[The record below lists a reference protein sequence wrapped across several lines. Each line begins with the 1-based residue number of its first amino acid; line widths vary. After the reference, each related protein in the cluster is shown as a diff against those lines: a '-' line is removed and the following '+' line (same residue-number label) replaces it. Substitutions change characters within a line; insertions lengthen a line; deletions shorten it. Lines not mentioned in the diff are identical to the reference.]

1 MEQKKVNAPVKRLA
15 IFDGLKGVSIL
26 TIIGYYFF
34 EHIVPGGFLAVNLFL
49 FIAGFFNFRSFYAA
63 QAKGEEL
70 NILTFYRTRFA
81 RLFYP
86 MLSMILVTI
95 TYILLFARD
104 YLFNIRNMAISGL
117 LFFNNYY
124 QTLNNQS
131 YFVQAAN
138 PSPFTHLWYVALYAQ
153 LILLVPIMIK
163 LFYSW
168 HKKPGT
174 TVNILL
180 IVSVLSAVLLGYL
193 YKEGQD
199 PTGIYYGLLTRASA
213 FTLGGAVGFM
223 YPIKLAPKPMNA
235 KAKIFFNSL
244 GLVAFVLAFFMVKFM
259 YGTHAFAYRFGMTL
273 FTVVSALI
281 VMSSIHPATIWH
293 KFFSLGIFTF
303 FGKRSFSYYLWYYPV
318 YLIVSRHLSFFN
330 TNIYLNFL
338 VQFLVIML
346 LSEVTYR
353 LFEIKQWSLPIGQ
366 EFNIKKSKYQFNYL
380 RNNPNS
386 LTGIKVVTGV
396 YVFMLAMG
404 LVGMIASPESRSE
417 TAQNLQDVIEA
428 NQTVAQQTQ
437 SVDTET
443 VKVVNNIEG
452 LTQQELLFANGLD
465 ISFIGDS
472 VLLAST
478 ADIRSVFP
486 KAVVDGEVGRQLYN
500 SFSVVE
506 SMKSNELMKPTVVT
520 MLGSNGTY
528 TTAQLNDYIEAVG
541 LDRDHYFLTV
551 HVDRAWKDDA
561 NSQLYAA
568 AQRYGNVKLI
578 DWAGYANDHPE
589 WYADAGTHPN
599 EVGGLELAKL
609 IAKEIYR
616 QR

>member
-1 MEQKKVNAPVKRLA
+1 MEQNQVNAPVKRLA

-34 EHIVPGGFLAVNLFL
+34 EHIVPGGFLAVNFFL
-49 FIAGFFNFRSFYAA
+49 FIAGFFNFRSIYSASVR
-63 QAKGEEL
+63 GEKFSFI
-70 NILTFYRTRFA
+70 NFYRTRLS

-86 MLSMILVTI
+86 MLAMIAVTI

-104 YLFNIRNMAISGL
+104 YLFNIRNMAFSAL

-124 QTLNNQS
+124 QIMNNQS

-138 PSPFTHLWYVALYAQ
+138 PSPFTHLWYVALYGQ
-153 LILLVPIMIK
+153 LIILVPIMMK
-163 LFYSW
+163 LFFSW

-180 IVSVLSAVLLGYL
+180 IISVLSAVLLGYL
-193 YKEGQD
+193 YKGGQD
-199 PTGIYYGLLTRASA
+199 PTSIYYGLLTRAFA
-213 FTLGGAVGFM
+213 FTFGGALGLM
-223 YPIKLAPKPMNA
+223 YPIKLVPKPMNTNSR
-235 KAKIFFNSL
+235 ILFNSL
-244 GLVAFVLAFFMVKFM
+244 GLVSIILAFFMVKFM
-259 YGTHAFAYRFGMTL
+259 YGTHAFAYQFGMTL
-273 FTVVSALI
+273 FTI
-281 VMSSIHPATIWH
+281 VCAILVISSIHPATIWN

-330 TNIYLNFL
+330 TNIYLNFV

-346 LSEVTYR
+346 LSEITYR

-366 EFNIKKSKYQFNYL
+366 DFNFKKAKYQFNYL
-380 RNNPNS
+380 RNNPNR
-386 LTGIKVVTGV
+386 LTGIKIVTGF
-396 YVFMLAMG
+396 YVFVLVMG
-404 LVGMIASPESRSE
+404 IVGVVASSEERSE

-428 NQTVAQQTQ
+428 NQTVAEQTQ
-437 SVDTET
+437 TSDTET

-478 ADIRSVFP
+478 SDIKSVFP

-500 SFSVVE
+500 SFTVLE
-506 SMKSNELMKPTVVT
+506 TMKANELLKPTVVT
-520 MLGSNGTY
+520 MLGSNGTF
-528 TTAQLNDYIEAVG
+528 TTAQLSDYIEAVG
-541 LDRDHYFLTV
+541 TDKDHYILTV
-551 HVDRAWKDDA
+551 HVDRAWTDDA
-561 NSQLYAA
+561 NQQIYAA
-568 AQRYGNVKLI
+568 GQRYGNVKII
-578 DWAGYANDHPE
+578 DWAGYSNDHPE
-589 WYADAGTHPN
+589 WYADAGIHPN
-599 EVGGLELAKL
+599 DIGGLELAKL

>member
-1 MEQKKVNAPVKRLA
+1 MEQKHVSPPAKRLA
-15 IFDGLKGVSIL
+15 IFDGLKGLSIL

-34 EHIVPGGFLAVNLFL
+34 EHIVPGGFLAVNFFL
-49 FIAGFFNFRSFYAA
+49 FIAGFFNFRSLYSADL
-63 QAKGEEL
+63 KTGKL
-70 NILTFYRTRFA
+70 NIFNFYRTRFS
-81 RLFYP
+81 RLFFP
-86 MLSMILVTI
+86 MLAMIAVTI

-104 YLFNIRNMAISGL
+104 YLYNIRNMAFSGL

-124 QTLNNQS
+124 QIINNQS

-138 PSPFTHLWYVALYAQ
+138 PSPFTHLWYVAIYGQ
-153 LILLVPIMIK
+153 LILLSPLMIK

-174 TVNILL
+174 TAKILL

-193 YKEGQD
+193 YQDGQD
-199 PTGIYYGLLTRASA
+199 PTGIYYGLLTRAFA
-213 FTLGGAVGFM
+213 FTFGGALGFM
-223 YPIKLAPKPMNA
+223 YPIKLVPKPMNA
-235 KAKIFFNSL
+235 KAKTLFNSL
-244 GLVAFVLAFFMVKFM
+244 GFVAIILAFLMVNFM

-273 FTVVSALI
+273 FTLVCALLVI
-281 VMSSIHPATIWH
+281 SSIHPATIWN
-293 KFFSLGIFTF
+293 KFFSLGIFTY
-303 FGKRSFSYYLWYYPV
+303 FGKRSYSYYLWYYPV

-330 TNIYLNFL
+330 TNIYMNFV
-338 VQFLVIML
+338 VQFVVIML
-346 LSEVTYR
+346 LSEISYR
-353 LFEIKQWSLPIGQ
+353 LFEINQWSIPIGQ
-366 EFNIKKSKYQFNYL
+366 DFNLKKTKYQFNYL
-380 RNNPNS
+380 KNHPKS
-386 LTGIKVVTGV
+386 LTGIKITTGV
-396 YVFMLAMG
+396 YVFILIMG
-404 LVGMIASPESRSE
+404 LVGIIASPEERSE

-428 NQTVAQQTQ
+428 NQTMAQETQT
-437 SVDTET
+437 VDTET

-478 ADIRSVFP
+478 SDIKSVFP

-500 SFSVVE
+500 SFSTLE
-506 SMKSNELMKPTVVT
+506 SMRVNDLLKPIVVT
-520 MLGSNGTY
+520 MLGSNGTF

-541 LDRDHYFLTV
+541 TDRDHYILTV
-551 HVDRAWKDDA
+551 HVDRAWTDDA
-561 NSQLYAA
+561 NKQIYAA

-589 WYADAGTHPN
+589 WYADAGIHPN

>member
-1 MEQKKVNAPVKRLA
+1 MEQKQVNTPVKRLA

-49 FIAGFFNFRSFYAA
+49 FIAGFFNFRSLYSASVR
-63 QAKGEEL
+63 GEEL
-70 NILTFYRTRFA
+70 NILSFYRLRFA

-86 MLSMILVTI
+86 MLSMIAMTI

-104 YLFNIRNMAISGL
+104 YLFNIRNMAFSGL
-117 LFFNNYY
+117 LFINNYY
-124 QTLNNQS
+124 QIINNQS

-138 PSPFTHLWYVALYAQ
+138 PSPFTHLWYVALYGQ
-153 LILLVPIMIK
+153 LVLLVPIMIK

-180 IVSVLSAVLLGYL
+180 IISTLSAVLLGYL
-193 YKEGQD
+193 YKDGQD
-199 PTGIYYGLLTRASA
+199 PTRIYYGLLTRASA
-213 FTLGGAVGFM
+213 FTFGGAIGLM
-223 YPIKLAPKPMNA
+223 YPIKLVPKPMNV
-235 KAKIFFNSL
+235 KAKLLFNSL
-244 GLVAFVLAFFMVKFM
+244 GLMAIILAFFMVKFM

-273 FTVVSALI
+273 FTLVSAVL
-281 VMSSIHPATIWH
+281 VVSSIHPATIWN

-303 FGKRSFSYYLWYYPV
+303 FGKRSFSYYLWFYPV

-330 TNIYLNFL
+330 QNIYLNFL
-338 VQFLVIML
+338 VQFLVIMI
-346 LSEVTYR
+346 LSEITYR

-366 EFNIKKSKYQFNYL
+366 EFNLKKAKHQLNYL
-380 RNNPNS
+380 RNNPKR
-386 LTGIKVVTGV
+386 LRGIKIATGV
-396 YVFMLAMG
+396 YVFVLVMG
-404 LVGMIASPESRSE
+404 LVGIIASPEKRSE

-437 SVDTET
+437 TLDTET

-478 ADIRSVFP
+478 SEIQSVFP
-486 KAVVDGEVGRQLYN
+486 KAVVNGEVGRQLYN
-500 SFSVVE
+500 SFSVLE
-506 SMKSNELMKPTVVT
+506 TMKANDLLKPTVVT
-520 MLGSNGTY
+520 MLGSNGTF
-528 TTAQLNDYIEAVG
+528 TTAQLNDYIDAVG
-541 LDRDHYFLTV
+541 TDRDHYILTV
-551 HVDRAWKDDA
+551 HVDRAWTDDA
-561 NSQLYAA
+561 NRQIYAA

-578 DWAGYANDHPE
+578 DWAGHANDHPE
-589 WYADAGTHPN
+589 WYADAGVHPN
-599 EVGGLELAKL
+599 DVGGLELAKL

>member
-1 MEQKKVNAPVKRLA
+1 MDHKQVNAPVKRLA

-49 FIAGFFNFRSFYAA
+49 FIAGFFNFRSLYSANVR
-63 QAKGEEL
+63 GESL
-70 NILTFYRTRFA
+70 NVLNFYRLRFG

-86 MLSMILVTI
+86 MLSMIAVTI

-104 YLFNIRNMAISGL
+104 YLFNIRNMAVSAL
-117 LFFNNYY
+117 FFFNNYY
-124 QTLNNQS
+124 QIINNQS

-138 PSPFTHLWYVALYAQ
+138 PSPFTHLWYVALYGQ

-174 TVNILL
+174 TANILL
-180 IVSVLSAVLLGYL
+180 IISVLSAVLLGYL

-199 PTGIYYGLLTRASA
+199 PTRIYYGLLTRASA
-213 FTLGGAVGFM
+213 FTFGGAVGLL
-223 YPIKLAPKPMNA
+223 YPVKLVPKPMNA
-235 KAKIFFNSL
+235 KVKVLFNCL

-259 YGTHAFAYRFGMTL
+259 YGTHAFAYQFGMTL
-273 FTVVSALI
+273 FTLVSAILVI
-281 VMSSIHPATIWH
+281 SSIHPATIWN

-303 FGKRSFSYYLWYYPV
+303 FGKRSFSYYLWFYPV

-338 VQFLVIML
+338 VQFLVIMI

-366 EFNIKKSKYQFNYL
+366 DFNLKKSRYQFNYL

-386 LTGIKVVTGV
+386 LTGIKIATGS
-396 YVFMLAMG
+396 YVFVLIMG
-404 LVGMIASPESRSE
+404 LVGVIASPEERSQ

-437 SVDTET
+437 TLDTET

-478 ADIRSVFP
+478 SEIQSVFP

-500 SFSVVE
+500 SFSVLE
-506 SMKSNELMKPTVVT
+506 SMKQNDLLKPTVVT
-520 MLGSNGTY
+520 MLGSNGTF

-541 LDRDHYFLTV
+541 TDRDHYILTV
-551 HVDRAWKDDA
+551 HVNRAWTDDA
-561 NSQLYAA
+561 NRQIYAA

-589 WYADAGTHPN
+589 WYADAGIHPN
-599 EVGGLELAKL
+599 DVGGLELAKL

>member
-1 MEQKKVNAPVKRLA
+1 MEQKQVNAPVKRLA

-49 FIAGFFNFRSFYAA
+49 FIAGFFNFRSLYSANV
-63 QAKGEEL
+63 KGKKL
-70 NILTFYRTRFA
+70 SFFSFYRTRFA

-86 MLSMILVTI
+86 MLSMIALTI

-104 YLFNIRNMAISGL
+104 YLFNIRNMAFSGL

-124 QTLNNQS
+124 QIINNQS

-138 PSPFTHLWYVALYAQ
+138 PSPFTHLWYVAIYGQ
-153 LILLVPIMIK
+153 LILLVPLMIK

-180 IVSVLSAVLLGYL
+180 IISVLSAVLLGYL

-199 PTGIYYGLLTRASA
+199 PTRIYYGLLTRASA
-213 FTLGGAVGFM
+213 FTFGGAVGLM

-235 KAKIFFNSL
+235 KAKVLFNSL
-244 GLVAFVLAFFMVKFM
+244 GLVALVLLFFMVKFM
-259 YGTHAFAYRFGMTL
+259 YGTHAFAYQFGMTL
-273 FTVVSALI
+273 FTIVSAIL
-281 VMSSIHPATIWH
+281 VVSSIHPATIWN

-303 FGKRSFSYYLWYYPV
+303 FGKRSYSYYLWFYPV

-338 VQFLVIML
+338 VQFSVIMI
-346 LSEVTYR
+346 LSEITYR

-366 EFNIKKSKYQFNYL
+366 EFNLKKTKYQFNYL
-380 RNNPNS
+380 RNHPNS

-396 YVFMLAMG
+396 YVFVLVMG
-404 LVGMIASPESRSE
+404 IVGIIASPEKRSE

-428 NQTVAQQTQ
+428 NQTVAEQTQ
-437 SVDTET
+437 TLATET

-465 ISFIGDS
+465 ITFIGDS

-478 ADIRSVFP
+478 SDIQSVFP

-500 SFSVVE
+500 SFSILE
-506 SMKSNELMKPTVVT
+506 FMKVNDLLKPTVVT
-520 MLGSNGTY
+520 MLGSNGTF
-528 TTAQLNDYIEAVG
+528 TSAQLNDYIEAVG
-541 LDRDHYFLTV
+541 TDRDHYILTV
-551 HVDRAWKDDA
+551 HVDRAWTDDA
-561 NSQLYAA
+561 NRQIYAA

-578 DWAGYANDHPE
+578 DWAGHANDHPE
-589 WYADAGTHPN
+589 WYADAGVHPN

>member
-1 MEQKKVNAPVKRLA
+1 MEQNQVNAPVKRLA

-34 EHIVPGGFLAVNLFL
+34 EHIVPGGFLAVNFFL
-49 FIAGFFNFRSFYAA
+49 FIAGFFNFRSIYSASVR
-63 QAKGEEL
+63 GEKFSFI
-70 NILTFYRTRFA
+70 NFYRTRLS

-86 MLSMILVTI
+86 MLAMIAVTI

-104 YLFNIRNMAISGL
+104 YLFNIRNMAFSAL

-124 QTLNNQS
+124 QIMNNQS

-138 PSPFTHLWYVALYAQ
+138 PSPFTHLWYVALYGQ
-153 LILLVPIMIK
+153 LIILVPIMMK
-163 LFYSW
+163 LFFSW

-180 IVSVLSAVLLGYL
+180 IISVLSAVLLGYL
-193 YKEGQD
+193 YKDGQD
-199 PTGIYYGLLTRASA
+199 PTSIYYGLLTRAFA
-213 FTLGGAVGFM
+213 FTFGGALGLM
-223 YPIKLAPKPMNA
+223 YPIKLVPKPMNA
-235 KAKIFFNSL
+235 KTRVLFNSL
-244 GLVAFVLAFFMVKFM
+244 GLVSIILAFFMVKFM
-259 YGTHAFAYRFGMTL
+259 YGTHAFAYQFGMSL
-273 FTVVSALI
+273 FTI
-281 VMSSIHPATIWH
+281 VCAILVISSIHPATIWN
-293 KFFSLGIFTF
+293 KFFSLRIFTF

-330 TNIYLNFL
+330 TNIYLNFV
-338 VQFLVIML
+338 VQFLIIML
-346 LSEVTYR
+346 LSEITYR

-366 EFNIKKSKYQFNYL
+366 DFNFKKAKYQFNYL
-380 RNNPNS
+380 RNNPNR
-386 LTGIKVVTGV
+386 LTGIKIVTGF
-396 YVFMLAMG
+396 YVFVLVMG
-404 LVGMIASPESRSE
+404 IVGVVASSEERSE

-428 NQTVAQQTQ
+428 NQTVAEQTQ
-437 SVDTET
+437 TSDTET

-478 ADIRSVFP
+478 SDIKSVFP

-500 SFSVVE
+500 SFTVLE
-506 SMKSNELMKPTVVT
+506 TMKANDLLKPTVVT
-520 MLGSNGTY
+520 MLGSNGTF
-528 TTAQLNDYIEAVG
+528 TTAQLSDYIEAVG
-541 LDRDHYFLTV
+541 TDKEHYILTV
-551 HVDRAWKDDA
+551 HVDRAWTDDA
-561 NSQLYAA
+561 NQQIYAA
-568 AQRYGNVKLI
+568 AQRYGNVKII
-578 DWAGYANDHPE
+578 DWAGYSNDHPE
-589 WYADAGTHPN
+589 WYADAGIHPN
-599 EVGGLELAKL
+599 DVGGLELAKL

>member
-1 MEQKKVNAPVKRLA
+1 MDHKQVNAPVKRLA

-49 FIAGFFNFRSFYAA
+49 FIAGFFNFRSLYSANVR
-63 QAKGEEL
+63 GESL
-70 NILTFYRTRFA
+70 NVLNFYRLRFG

-86 MLSMILVTI
+86 MLSMIAVTI

-104 YLFNIRNMAISGL
+104 YLFNIRNMAVSAL
-117 LFFNNYY
+117 FFFNNYY
-124 QTLNNQS
+124 QIINNQS

-138 PSPFTHLWYVALYAQ
+138 PSPFTHLWYVALYGQ

-174 TVNILL
+174 TANILL
-180 IVSVLSAVLLGYL
+180 IISVLSAVLLGYL

-199 PTGIYYGLLTRASA
+199 PTRIYYGLLTRASA
-213 FTLGGAVGFM
+213 FTFGGAVGLL
-223 YPIKLAPKPMNA
+223 YPVKLVPKPMNA
-235 KAKIFFNSL
+235 KVKVLFNCL

-259 YGTHAFAYRFGMTL
+259 YGTHAFAYQFGMTL
-273 FTVVSALI
+273 FTLVSAIL
-281 VMSSIHPATIWH
+281 VMSSIHPATIWN

-303 FGKRSFSYYLWYYPV
+303 FGKRSFSYYLWFYPV

-338 VQFLVIML
+338 VQFLVIMI

-366 EFNIKKSKYQFNYL
+366 DFNLKKSRYQFNYL

-386 LTGIKVVTGV
+386 LTGIKIATGS
-396 YVFMLAMG
+396 YVFVLIMG
-404 LVGMIASPESRSE
+404 LVGVIASPEERSQ

-437 SVDTET
+437 TLDTET

-478 ADIRSVFP
+478 SEIQSVFP

-500 SFSVVE
+500 SFSVLE
-506 SMKSNELMKPTVVT
+506 SMKQNDLLKPTVVT
-520 MLGSNGTY
+520 MLGSNGTF

-541 LDRDHYFLTV
+541 TDRDHYILTV
-551 HVDRAWKDDA
+551 HVNRAWTDDA
-561 NSQLYAA
+561 NRQIYAA

-589 WYADAGTHPN
+589 WYADAGIHPN
-599 EVGGLELAKL
+599 DVGGLELAKL